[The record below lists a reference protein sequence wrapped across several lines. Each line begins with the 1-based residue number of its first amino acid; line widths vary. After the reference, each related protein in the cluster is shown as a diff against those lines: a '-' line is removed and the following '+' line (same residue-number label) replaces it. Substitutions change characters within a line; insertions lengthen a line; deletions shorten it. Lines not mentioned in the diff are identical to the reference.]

1 MTIKRNTIAQPAAY
15 ENKLDRDPKSKTFG
29 QKLHY
34 PLHADG
40 TVSGQGYRKASDALS
55 AHRMMVQK
63 ADELAHTEGYSAHD
77 EGLDILSNPYSGRLA
92 RAWAEGWNKAD
103 ADGVVELGG
112 QQESDTADGDD
123 ATDRDLVGD
132 VNPVVDEAQV

>member
-1 MTIKRNTIAQPAAY
+1 MTVKRNTISNIAPAY

-40 TVSGQGYRKASDALS
+40 SVSGEGYRKASDALS

-77 EGLDILSNPYSGRLA
+77 EGLDILSNPYTGALG
-92 RAWAEGWNKAD
+92 RAWARGWSKAD
-103 ADGVVELGG
+103 TEGVNELDADAVAELGDI
-112 QQESDTADGDD
+112 SNA
-123 ATDRDLVGD
+123 
-132 VNPVVDEAQV
+132 EA